1 MKSSGSGSSSTRNHS
16 RIRIRWRMKV
26 NPISGTE
33 GSEMPTI
40 RVKNNNVAANST
52 TYPLAGNQYEQLPF
66 DARVEFGITASA
78 ETIDVTVYSGSDVL
92 QQAGPP
98 TVKATSP
105 IYPDDFLLDD
115 MAVRGEKISVVL
127 RETGG
132 VATTDIET
140 VVKIT
145 PM

>member
-1 MKSSGSGSSSTRNHS
+1 
-16 RIRIRWRMKV
+16 
-26 NPISGTE
+26 
-33 GSEMPTI
+33 MPTI
-40 RVKNNNVAANST
+40 RVTTTNLAANAT
-52 TYPLAGNQYEQLPF
+52 AFPLSGSQYEYLPF
-66 DARVEFGITASA
+66 NARVEFAIVASA
-78 ETIDVTVYSGSDVL
+78 ATIDVSVFSGSDIL

-98 TVKATSP
+98 TVKATAP

-115 MAVRGEKISVVL
+115 MALAGERLSVVL
-127 RETGG
+127 RETGN